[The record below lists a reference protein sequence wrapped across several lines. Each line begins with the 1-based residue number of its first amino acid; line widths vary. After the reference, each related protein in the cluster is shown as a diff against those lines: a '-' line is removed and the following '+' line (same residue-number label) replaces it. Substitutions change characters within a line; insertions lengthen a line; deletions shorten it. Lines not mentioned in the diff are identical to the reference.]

1 MDPKDR
7 AGWSHTLWEPLD
19 KLQQNPLYQKKEEV
33 RVAAYCRVSSGHTN
47 FISLENQVTYY
58 SNYIYS
64 QPNWKLIGIYTDDR
78 ISGATIKN
86 RPGIKRLLRH
96 AKEGR
101 IDLILTKSI
110 SRFSRNTKEILEVID
125 EFKKT
130 NTTIIFENERLEVV
144 NGERSLMLETHA
156 AMAQE
161 FIESLSSLVKFSY
174 KKNLKDGRPYFGNIY
189 GYDPITENTKH
200 MVKINEREAEIVRWI
215 FSEFINGVTYAE
227 ISRQLNLAGIKT
239 KKGSTKWTGASVRN
253 LLRKIE
259 YTGNKL
265 TMKRS
270 KDMLTGKVK
279 DDDPNQ
285 QQYLIENS
293 HPSIISFEV
302 FEKAQERIEQIS
314 FKHESFPEPVKNSLS
329 ARVVCGRCGSNII
342 KMGKYRFICTRSKP
356 DVNLCGIEKLYT
368 FDPQRMILKALF
380 ERLMDLEIDVNKD
393 RKGIHYE
400 IQFNKF
406 RSREVIEVEFKKM
419 KEKLEQIIV
428 AANKNEHFEFVR
440 LRYFNQLEI
449 AKIQG
454 GQEEHQRIKD
464 EYDAFDKKANEVEED
479 RELRIKALEWLKSIR
494 NLDSFIM
501 KSSIEILRAWAF
513 QLEVYSRTVY
523 KVRWIDEKTTIIG
536 EGEIPEIMKV
546 VEKRKEERERNFN
559 LHQKSIDENI
569 KYLNSEYTP
578 DENLTE
584 SKKKIIAF
592 RINNGREG
600 PPVEVSQR
608 ISDNMNYIKTADII
622 KADVTKLENGLNI
635 KDLDNLKQNII
646 KARYEQ
652 IKENKKLR
660 VAAYCRVSTHMEEQK
675 TSLQTQLA
683 FYNYKIISTPNWEL
697 AGIYVDEGLSGTST
711 DNRDSF
717 NRMINDARRG
727 KIDMII
733 TKSVSR
739 FSRNVLDVLETVKLL
754 NELEPP
760 VPVYFEKE
768 KIYSDDKSAGMLLSL
783 MAASAQDQVLALA
796 NNISWGLQNLA
807 KRGIITRRTDMYG
820 YTIDEDRSW
829 YIVEDEAKVVREI
842 FQLYMGGSEISDII
856 LFLNR
861 KGIKSPK
868 GIDYWDPNTI
878 RAMLRNEKYI
888 GDYEY
893 QRKYTVDTMTG
904 KRRMNRGQVPKYYI
918 EGHHIPII
926 EKHIYESV
934 QKLIKEN
941 RREPVPDARKAG
953 TAGRESYYQK
963 FYCGECGAVMSRYGS
978 SIYDSREGSKWRCNH
993 SYRVV
998 TSNCSA
1004 KTFMEKYMDYN
1015 FVKTLEEIKRSK
1027 KFRVLIRK
1035 SLSNLELTPSELEDK
1050 EMIEEQIEKLNQ
1062 QLYNAVD
1069 MEVQKNGKDT
1079 NLINDITD
1087 KIIKLREKQLAY
1099 IERIEKLDE
1108 EQERFRNLMKYC
1120 EKIDSISFRTF
1131 HNMRPRIQQG
1141 ESLYL
1146 TSNAIKNSTY
1156 MDLDGVDHFPEEVF
1170 AEYVLS
1176 GSINLEG
1183 RIKFKFAEDIEF
1195 GIDMTYE
1202 DYQQLFEEEK
1212 LKIQWEEFIHSEEV
1226 TKLKEFCKVPRK
1238 PIEIKEHLGISSNTS
1253 FYKRIKNPLQK
1264 AGLIELIDSKYNRN
1278 RKYKWVDGSDDI

>member
-1 MDPKDR
+1 MDPKDK
-7 AGWSHTLWEPLD
+7 AGWSHTLWEPID
-19 KLQQNPLYQKKEEV
+19 KLQQNPLYQKKVEV

-110 SRFSRNTKEILEVID
+110 TRFSRNTKDILEVID

-174 KKNLKDGRPYFGNIY
+174 KKNLKDGRPYFGNLY

-200 MVKINEREAEIVRWI
+200 MVKINEHEAETVRWI
-215 FSEFINGVTYAE
+215 FSEFINGNTYAE
-227 ISRQLNLAGIKT
+227 ISRQLNLAGIQT

-285 QQYLIENS
+285 EQYLIENS

-314 FKHESFPEPVKNSLS
+314 FKHESFPKPVKNPLS
-329 ARVVCGRCGSNII
+329 GRLVCGRCGSNII

-356 DVNLCGIEKLYT
+356 DVDLCGIEKLYT

-380 ERLMDLEIDVNKD
+380 ERLMELKLDVRKD

-400 IQFNKF
+400 IHFNK
-406 RSREVIEVEFKKM
+406 SQPKEVIEREFKKV
-419 KEKLEQIIV
+419 KEKLEQMIV
-428 AANKNEHFEFVR
+428 AANNNEHFELIR
-440 LRYFNQLEI
+440 IRYFNQLEM

-454 GQEEHQRIKD
+454 NEEEHQRIKD
-464 EYDAFDKKANEVEED
+464 EYEAFDKKANEIEED
-479 RELRIKALEWLKSIR
+479 REFRIKALEWLKSIKT
-494 NLDSFIM
+494 LDSFIM

-513 QLEVYSRTVY
+513 HIEVFSREAYET
-523 KVRWIDEKTTIIG
+523 KWIDGKTTIIG
-536 EGEIPEIMKV
+536 EEVIPEIKKV
-546 VEKRKEERERNFN
+546 VEQKKQERERNFIVY
-559 LHQKSIDENI
+559 KMAIDENI
-569 KYLNSEYTP
+569 GSLASDHSTDGYSEKV
-578 DENLTE
+578 
-584 SKKKIIAF
+584 KKVVTYS
-592 RINNGREG
+592 INKGREG
-600 PPVEVSQR
+600 PPVEVTSKVF
-608 ISDNMNYIKTADII
+608 DNNAYSNNLDII

-635 KDLDNLKQNII
+635 KDLDNLKHSIL
-646 KARYEQ
+646 KAQYEQ
-652 IKENKKLR
+652 IKKDKKLR

-683 FYNYKIISTPNWEL
+683 YYNYKIISTSNWEL
-697 AGIYVDEGLSGTST
+697 AGIYVDEGLSGKST
-711 DNRDSF
+711 ENRDSF
-717 NRMINDARRG
+717 NRMIKDACRG

-783 MAASAQDQVLALA
+783 MAVSAQDQVLALA

-820 YTIDEDRSW
+820 YTIDEDGSW
-829 YIVEDEAKVVREI
+829 FIVEDEAKVVREI

-998 TSNCSA
+998 TLNCSA

-1027 KFRVLIRK
+1027 KFRALIRK

-1079 NLINDITD
+1079 NLINNITE
-1087 KIIKLREKQLAY
+1087 KIIKLRERQLVY
-1099 IERIEKLDE
+1099 IQRLEKHEE
-1108 EQERFRNLMKYC
+1108 EQERFKNLMKYC
-1120 EKIDSISFRTF
+1120 EKTYFISFRTF

-1176 GSINLEG
+1176 GSINQEG
-1183 RIKFKFAEDIEF
+1183 RIKFKFADDIEF
-1195 GIDMTYE
+1195 GIKMSYE
-1202 DYQQLFEEEK
+1202 DYQQQFEEEK

-1264 AGLIELIDSKYNRN
+1264 AGLIELVDSKSNRN
-1278 RKYKWVDGSDDI
+1278 RKYKWIDVSDEA